1 MVSNKHKF
9 IFVHII
15 KTGGESIE
23 KFFQGRK
30 IHKFAKNYK
39 KEVGNKKWNNYFKFT
54 FVRNPWDKMVSQ
66 YFYIQKNKKGKYNL
80 TFREFILAFQSC
92 PESEYIN
99 EKGIDVRYNPIQ
111 LPWIL
116 DDNGNCL
123 VNYIGRFE
131 NFQQDFNIV
140 CDKIGIPRQKLPHEN
155 KSKHNHYTEY
165 YDDETKQIVAEK
177 YAKDIKHFGYKFGE

>member
-1 MVSNKHKF
+1 MINHKHRF

-23 KFFQGRK
+23 KFFRGRK

-39 KEVGNKKWNNYFKFT
+39 KQIGNRKWNNYFKFA

-66 YFYIQKNKKGKYNL
+66 YFFIQKKRKGNYKL
-80 TFREFILAFQSC
+80 TFREFILAFKSC
-92 PESEYIN
+92 SESEYIN
-99 EKGIDVRYNPIQ
+99 GKGIPVEFNPIQ

-116 DDNGNCL
+116 DDAGNCL
-123 VNYIGRFE
+123 VDFIGRFE
-131 NFQQDFNIV
+131 NLQEDFNII

-155 KSKHNHYTEY
+155 KSKHKHYTEY
-165 YDDETKQIVAEK
+165 YDDEMKQIVAEK
-177 YAKDIKHFGYKFGE
+177 YAKDIEYFGYEFGE